1 MFSFDKKNKPE
12 EVLEDAPAVVSE
24 QEDELDPRY
33 AIRLKKPIKL
43 VGKEC
48 SVLEFD
54 FDELTAKDMH
64 IASKKL
70 KEMAVSVTIMALD
83 YDYQMMLFLRAA
95 KKRMND
101 IEWFDLMRLSAEDA
115 TKVTALSR
123 NFLLNKD
130 PEQSELGSDE

>member
-1 MFSFDKKNKPE
+1 MFSFDQKNKPE
-12 EVLEDAPAVVSE
+12 EVLGDAPAVVPE
-24 QEDELDPRY
+24 QADELDPRY

-70 KEMAVSVTIMALD
+70 KEMGVSVTIMALD

>member
-1 MFSFDKKNKPE
+1 MFGFDQKNKPE
-12 EVLEDAPAVVSE
+12 EVLEDALAVVPE

-33 AIRLKKPIKL
+33 AIRLKKPLKI
-43 VGKEC
+43 VAEEV

-70 KEMAVSVTIMALD
+70 KEMGVSVAIMALD
-83 YDYQMMLFLRAA
+83 YDYQLMLFLRAA
-95 KKRMND
+95 KKRMKD